1 MIAIATIAIAIVCG
15 RISYDRKKIF
25 GEIMSSPVIKNDLDP
40 LETAEWIEAFN
51 DVTVLDGRERAH
63 FLLEKMTEADQ
74 LVYGDYH
81 TVVTTLYVNSIP
93 VDKQPNYPGNLIT
106 EERINAYIRWNAM
119 AMVLRAGKHS
129 GVGGHIATYQSA
141 AVLYDVG
148 FNHFFRGRTDSYAGD
163 MVYIQG
169 HSAPGIYG
177 RAYLEGRLDNEQ
189 LDNFRSESFRR
200 GISSYPHPRLMPDF
214 WQYPTVSMGLGPLTA
229 AYQARYMRY
238 LELRQLKPNQN
249 RKVWAFL
256 GDGEMDQPESLA
268 AISLGGREKL
278 DNLIFVVNCN
288 LQRLDGPVRGNSKV
302 IQELESTFRAAG
314 WNVIKVIWGSGW
326 DKLLEKDTSGLLKV
340 RMMECVDGDYQT
352 FKSQNG
358 AYVREHFFGKYP
370 ELLTLVSDMTDD
382 EIWALHRGG
391 HDPKK
396 VYAAYHQAMNTK
408 GKPTVILAKTVKGYG
423 MGEAGEGQNIN
434 HQLKK
439 MSNDAVKAFRDRF
452 NLPVTD
458 EQLEEIPYIKP
469 PLDSAEALYMTA
481 ARSKLGGYIPARFG
495 QTQALDIPPL
505 TQFANILKG
514 SGERT
519 QSTTTAFVNILNVLL
534 KDKNLGELIVPIVP
548 DESRT
553 FGMEGLFR
561 QIGIHSW
568 IGQLYT
574 PQDAGQ
580 LSYYKEAKDGQILQE
595 GINESG
601 AISTWIAA
609 GTSYSNHD
617 VPTIP
622 FYIFY
627 SMFGLQRVGDLA
639 WAAADAR
646 TKGFLLGATSGR
658 TTLMGEGLQHDDG
671 HSHVLSSVIPS
682 CVSYDP
688 SYAYELA
695 VIIRNGMYRMYTLQE
710 DIYYYITLLNENY
723 QQPAMPEGVE
733 NGILRG
739 AYLLKSTAQSTDS
752 EKRVQLISSGSIM
765 NETLAAADILL
776 ADFAIESNIWS
787 ATSLTE
793 LRRDGMATERWNMLH
808 PEEEPRK
815 SYIEQ
820 LMAPHSGPVVVATD
834 YMKIV
839 GDQIR
844 PYLPERKFI
853 SLGTD
858 GFGRSDTREALREL
872 FEVDRHFIVIAALK
886 LLADD
891 NIIPRTEVQRAIQL
905 YGIVPEKV
913 APAEV
918 N

>member
-1 MIAIATIAIAIVCG
+1 MNQPAVKA
-15 RISYDRKKIF
+15 
-25 GEIMSSPVIKNDLDP
+25 DLDP
-40 LETAEWIEAFN
+40 QETAEWLEAFEG
-51 DVTVLDGRERAH
+51 VTDIDGRERAH
-63 FLLEKMTEADQ
+63 FLLERMAEADQ
-74 LVYGDYH
+74 RKHGDFFSM
-81 TVVTTLYVNSIP
+81 VTTPYVNTIP
-93 VDKQPNYPGNLIT
+93 AYKQPTYPGDLAA
-106 EERINAYIRWNAM
+106 EARINAFIRWNAM

-129 GVGGHIATYQSA
+129 NVGGHIATYQSA

-148 FNHFFRGRTDSYAGD
+148 FTHFFRGRTDDFAGD

-177 RAYLEGRLDNEQ
+177 RAYLEGRIDEEL
-189 LDNFRSESFRR
+189 LDNFRRESARR
-200 GISSYPHPRLMPDF
+200 GLSSYPHPRLMPDF

-238 LELRQLKPNQN
+238 LEYRELKPHQG

-268 AISLGGREKL
+268 AIALGGREKL

-288 LQRLDGPVRGNSKV
+288 LQRLDGPVRGNGKI
-302 IQELESTFRAAG
+302 IQELEGTFKAAG
-314 WNVIKVIWGSGW
+314 WQVIKVIWGSGW
-326 DKLLEKDTSGLLKV
+326 DKLLQKDRSGLLMQ

-352 FKSQNG
+352 FKSQSG

-370 ELLTLVSDMTDD
+370 ELLELVADLSDD

-391 HDPKK
+391 HDPQK
-396 VYAAYHQAMNTK
+396 VYAAYHQAVHTP
-408 GKPTVILAKTVKGYG
+408 GRPTVVLAKTVKGFG

-439 MSNDAVKAFRDRF
+439 MSQDAVKAFRDR
-452 NLPVTD
+452 LGLTISD
-458 EQLEEIPYIKP
+458 AQLAEIPYLKP
-469 PLDSAEALYMTA
+469 EPDSAAAKYITA
-481 ARSKLGGYIPARFG
+481 TRTALGGYIPARFG
-495 QTQALDIPPL
+495 QSAPL
-505 TQFANILKG
+505 TIPELSRFDGLLKG
-514 SGERT
+514 SGERNM
-519 QSTTTAFVNILNVLL
+519 STTMAFVNILGTLL
-534 KDKNLGELIVPIVP
+534 KDVNIGKLIVPIVP

-568 IGQLYT
+568 LGQLYT

-609 GTSYSNHD
+609 GTAYSNHD
-617 VPTIP
+617 VATIP

-688 SYAYELA
+688 TYAYELA
-695 VIIRNGMYRMYTLQE
+695 VIVQSGMRRMFVEQE
-710 DIYYYITLLNENY
+710 DIYYYITLLNEGY
-723 QQPAMPEGVE
+723 PQPPMPAGVE
-733 NGILRG
+733 DGIIQG
-739 AYLLKSTAQSTDS
+739 AYLLKQSETTNQESPRAQL
-752 EKRVQLISSGSIM
+752 VASGAIM
-765 NETLAAADILL
+765 REALAAAELL
-776 ADFAIESNIWS
+776 AADFGVASDIWS
-787 ATSLTE
+787 ATSLSE
-793 LRRDGMATERWNMLH
+793 LRRNGMAAERWNLLH
-808 PEEEPRK
+808 PEDPPK
-815 SYIEQ
+815 VPYIQ
-820 LMAPHSGPVVVATD
+820 SLLAAHPGPVVVVTD

-839 GDQIR
+839 GDQIK
-844 PYLPERKFI
+844 PFLPDRTFI
-853 SLGTD
+853 ALGTD
-858 GFGRSDTREALREL
+858 GFGRSDTREALREF
-872 FEVDRHFIVIAALK
+872 FEVNRHFIALAALK
-886 LLADD
+886 LLSDEGRIA
-891 NIIPRTEVQRAIQL
+891 RSEVNRAMVL
-905 YGIVPEKV
+905 YGI
-913 APAEV
+913 APDKPDPAAV
-918 N
+918 K

>member
-1 MIAIATIAIAIVCG
+1 MNQPAVKA
-15 RISYDRKKIF
+15 
-25 GEIMSSPVIKNDLDP
+25 DLDP
-40 LETAEWIEAFN
+40 QETAEWLEAFEG
-51 DVTVLDGRERAH
+51 VTDIDGRERAH
-63 FLLEKMTEADQ
+63 FLLERMAEADQ
-74 LVYGDYH
+74 RKHGDFFSL
-81 TVVTTLYVNSIP
+81 VTTPYVNTIP
-93 VDKQPNYPGNLIT
+93 AYKQPTYPGDLAA
-106 EERINAYIRWNAM
+106 EARINAFIRWNAM

-129 GVGGHIATYQSA
+129 NVGGHIATYQSA

-148 FNHFFRGRTDSYAGD
+148 FTHFFRGRTDDFAGD

-177 RAYLEGRLDNEQ
+177 RAYLEGRIDEEL
-189 LDNFRSESFRR
+189 LDNFRRESARR
-200 GISSYPHPRLMPDF
+200 GLSSYPHPRLMPDF

-238 LELRQLKPNQN
+238 LEYRELKPHQG

-268 AISLGGREKL
+268 AIALGGREKL

-288 LQRLDGPVRGNSKV
+288 LQRLDGPVRGNGKI
-302 IQELESTFRAAG
+302 IQELEGTFKAAG
-314 WNVIKVIWGSGW
+314 WQVIKVIWGSGW
-326 DKLLEKDTSGLLKV
+326 DKLLQKDRSGLLMQ

-352 FKSQNG
+352 FKSQSG

-370 ELLTLVSDMTDD
+370 ELLELVADLSDD

-391 HDPKK
+391 HDPQK
-396 VYAAYHQAMNTK
+396 VYAAYHQAVHTP
-408 GKPTVILAKTVKGYG
+408 GRPTVVLAKTVKGFG

-439 MSNDAVKAFRDRF
+439 MSQDAVKAFRDR
-452 NLPVTD
+452 LGLTISD
-458 EQLEEIPYIKP
+458 AQLAEIPYLKP
-469 PLDSAEALYMTA
+469 EPDSAAAKYITA
-481 ARSKLGGYIPARFG
+481 TRTALGGYIPARFS
-495 QTQALDIPPL
+495 QSAPLAIPEL
-505 TQFANILKG
+505 SRFDGLLKG
-514 SGERT
+514 SGERNM
-519 QSTTTAFVNILNVLL
+519 STTMAFVNILGTLL
-534 KDKNLGELIVPIVP
+534 KDVNIGKLIVPIVP

-568 IGQLYT
+568 LGQLYT

-609 GTSYSNHD
+609 GTAYSNHD
-617 VPTIP
+617 VATIP

-688 SYAYELA
+688 TYAYELA
-695 VIIRNGMYRMYTLQE
+695 VIVQSGMRRMFVEQE
-710 DIYYYITLLNENY
+710 DIYYYITLLNEGY
-723 QQPAMPEGVE
+723 PQPPMAAGVE
-733 NGILRG
+733 DGIIQG
-739 AYLLKSTAQSTDS
+739 AYLLKQSETTNQESPRAQL
-752 EKRVQLISSGSIM
+752 VASGAIM
-765 NETLAAADILL
+765 REALAAAELL
-776 ADFAIESNIWS
+776 AADFGVASDIWS
-787 ATSLTE
+787 ATSLSE
-793 LRRDGMATERWNMLH
+793 LRRNGMAAERWNLLH
-808 PEEEPRK
+808 PEEPPK
-815 SYIEQ
+815 VPYIQ
-820 LMAPHSGPVVVATD
+820 SLLAAHPGPVVVVTD

-839 GDQIR
+839 GDQIK
-844 PYLPERKFI
+844 PFLPDRTFI
-853 SLGTD
+853 ALGTD
-858 GFGRSDTREALREL
+858 GFGRSDTREALREF
-872 FEVDRHFIVIAALK
+872 FEVNRHFIALAALK
-886 LLADD
+886 LLADEGR
-891 NIIPRTEVQRAIQL
+891 IARSEVNRAMAL
-905 YGIVPEKV
+905 YGI
-913 APAEV
+913 APDKPDPAAV
-918 N
+918 K